1 MSDDLRILGICGSL
15 RKGSLNGAI
24 LRAAQE
30 LAPTGMVIDNYDI
43 SAIPLYNGD
52 IEAAGLPAPVA
63 DFRARIATADALLFV
78 TPEYNFSIP
87 GVLKNAI
94 DWASRPPQPPL
105 TGKPTAIIGVTT
117 GILGTSRA
125 QYHLRQ
131 VLNGLNCLLVNRPE
145 VFIASAAS
153 KFDANLALTDGP
165 SRDIVATLLKALQ
178 DWTLRVRVPT

>member
-1 MSDDLRILGICGSL
+1 MSDDIRVLGICGSL
-15 RKGSLNGAI
+15 RKGSLNGAV

-30 LAPTGMVIDNYDI
+30 LAPAGMTIDSYDI

-52 IEAAGLPAPVA
+52 VETAGMPASVV
-63 DFRARIATADALLFV
+63 DFRTRIATADALLV
-78 TPEYNFSIP
+78 VSPEYNFSIP

-94 DWASRPPQPPL
+94 DWASRPPQPPFN
-105 TGKPTAIIGVTT
+105 GKPTAIMGASP
-117 GILGTSRA
+117 GMLGTGRA

-145 VFIASAAS
+145 VFIGSATG

-165 SRDIVATLLKALQ
+165 SRDIIAALLKALQ
-178 DWTLRVRVPT
+178 DCTLRLRR